1 MINLLNLIKEG
12 LLIPADT
19 WANINKRL
27 NSSRLD
33 CSRQADHL
41 RATPGGSLGP
51 GGGVGRIHN
60 KCLYREAPPRDPIP
74 YPPGGALPYKR
85 LMGMYRWM
93 GSHFHD
99 WTTIMGLHF
108 QKTY

>member
-51 GGGVGRIHN
+51 GGGG
-60 KCLYREAPPRDPIP
+60 
-74 YPPGGALPYKR
+74 
-85 LMGMYRWM
+85 
-93 GSHFHD
+93 
-99 WTTIMGLHF
+99 
-108 QKTY
+108 